1 MTRILA
7 YCHRA
12 ANKVVMPM
20 ASMHEMESACV
31 LVTRGCLQYLQLPL
45 QEHACLLRPLCD
57 SWLQACKLR
66 HLQDDAHTT
75 M

>member
-1 MTRILA
+1 
-7 YCHRA
+7 
-12 ANKVVMPM
+12 
-20 ASMHEMESACV
+20 